1 MTMTGSARKK
11 YLSRFFGSKRYLY
24 QDNERVAHIHVV

>member
-1 MTMTGSARKK
+1 MTGSARKK

-24 QDNERVAHIHVV
+24 QDN